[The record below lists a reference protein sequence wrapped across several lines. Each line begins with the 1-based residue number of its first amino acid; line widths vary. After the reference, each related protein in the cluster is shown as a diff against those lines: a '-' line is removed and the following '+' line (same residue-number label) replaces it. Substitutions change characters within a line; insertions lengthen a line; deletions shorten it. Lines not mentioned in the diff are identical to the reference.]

1 MPSRIFAKTI
11 PGHLKQS
18 FLRLAF
24 VRATLIL
31 NPADRTKLIA
41 ITTVQVILGFLDLAG
56 VVLLGALGALAI
68 RGIESAKPGNRVSSL
83 LEVLQIQ
90 SLSFQTQIALL
101 GLVSGALLILKSI
114 LAIYFNRKTLYFL
127 SYKSAEISA
136 LLVKKVLSQN
146 LLKLQS
152 RTSQSTLYF
161 VSTGVKNLV
170 VGILGTSVSIA
181 ADTATLIIVFLG
193 LFIIDPAVAFIS
205 IILFG
210 TVGFALFRLLHRR
223 AEDLGREFNRLSV
236 ESNTKILEALNSYR
250 EVVVRSRRNFYANK
264 IRDIQFTFANVS
276 AEIDFQPYISKY
288 AIETLSVVG
297 VLVLAGFEFG
307 TKNAVHAVAI
317 LSVFLAAA
325 SRIAPSVLRVQQGT
339 LKIKEC
345 LGSSEGTLAMIDALK
360 GVVVREDQ
368 VNEQV
373 FSYPDFCP
381 EVEITSLNF
390 KYPGPSNFTL
400 TDINLNIKPGTTTA
414 IVGPSGSGKTTLV
427 DLILGVLDPDEGS
440 ILISDMRPAQVSEK
454 WPGAISYVPQN
465 IVIAQGTVR
474 DNVAFGFNKSVATDD
489 QVWRAL
495 DLAQIRNK
503 VADLPLKLDTEIGE
517 AGSRMSGGERQRIGI
532 ARAFFTKPKLLVFDE
547 ATSSLDGK
555 TELGISNS
563 ISSFAGESTT
573 IVIAHRLSTIQNVDQ
588 VVYLQNGKIVSKG
601 SFSFVCKEV
610 PDFASQI
617 KLMAINIET
626 LEQKE

>member
-193 LFIIDPAVAFIS
+193 LFIIDPAVAFI
-205 IILFG
+205 
-210 TVGFALFRLLHRR
+210 
-223 AEDLGREFNRLSV
+223 
-236 ESNTKILEALNSYR
+236 
-250 EVVVRSRRNFYANK
+250 
-264 IRDIQFTFANVS
+264 
-276 AEIDFQPYISKY
+276 
-288 AIETLSVVG
+288 
-297 VLVLAGFEFG
+297 
-307 TKNAVHAVAI
+307 
-317 LSVFLAAA
+317 
-325 SRIAPSVLRVQQGT
+325 
-339 LKIKEC
+339 
-345 LGSSEGTLAMIDALK
+345 
-360 GVVVREDQ
+360 
-368 VNEQV
+368 
-373 FSYPDFCP
+373 
-381 EVEITSLNF
+381 
-390 KYPGPSNFTL
+390 
-400 TDINLNIKPGTTTA
+400 
-414 IVGPSGSGKTTLV
+414 
-427 DLILGVLDPDEGS
+427 
-440 ILISDMRPAQVSEK
+440 
-454 WPGAISYVPQN
+454 
-465 IVIAQGTVR
+465 
-474 DNVAFGFNKSVATDD
+474 
-489 QVWRAL
+489 
-495 DLAQIRNK
+495 
-503 VADLPLKLDTEIGE
+503 
-517 AGSRMSGGERQRIGI
+517 
-532 ARAFFTKPKLLVFDE
+532 
-547 ATSSLDGK
+547 
-555 TELGISNS
+555 
-563 ISSFAGESTT
+563 
-573 IVIAHRLSTIQNVDQ
+573 
-588 VVYLQNGKIVSKG
+588 
-601 SFSFVCKEV
+601 
-610 PDFASQI
+610 
-617 KLMAINIET
+617 
-626 LEQKE
+626 